1 MAHLKNIRQVGQ
13 SMQICDGIET
23 VDLPNKEAITLPLCH
38 NHCPTHN
45 FALCSVYLSIWM
57 LF

>member
-38 NHCPTHN
+38 NHCPAHN
-45 FALCSVYLSIWM
+45 FALCSVYLSI
-57 LF
+57 